1 MKCSAIL
8 LLLALVCGAVSSDAA
23 SANHPTTPSHR
34 RQLRKSSNIV
44 RQQHRRHLEDKGDP
58 LVQGEET
65 DPEDEILSGV
75 AESTPRGLVDLVHLV
90 PFDVQIAVTVD
101 WGIEMHEV
109 NNLVTDWMNQAYRSK
124 LEEFGYT
131 EENRYAEFDSVVL
144 FDNSGGTGSSNS
156 GNLLRSRRHLQN
168 AAGEL
173 YTAKFRGGAVFTRSA
188 VRTKSVPANDV
199 LLIQQVTLLNDTAL
213 TVMLQES
220 SVLGFG
226 PSVVDVNAFLNPNK
240 DTTEEDGGDDELEL
254 VIVVAISVA
263 CVAFVFL
270 LGAIVWAYLYD
281 RSHREAFRTEK
292 VTGQQQRASSNNN
305 IDRTDSDTA
314 NDDTPEKASRPV
326 VDADHS
332 YPAVIGG
339 DASQH
344 DYPDSVISD
353 SLVSGSLVS
362 EDISTSLSQYYRA
375 GMGRIAKADYGRSA
389 SCGLLDDAGSVSS
402 MESYGYSLD
411 GGATATV
418 VMPDAIVVGGDTT
431 DVERIGGLPVAP
443 DGAAGGG
450 ADVDD
455 YDMEDVQIPDLDKE
469 LANLDIKLSSS
480 LEQDDDDDDG
490 EGSQTPSYSALDLEE
505 YQKQDL
511 EELEQIKKKK
521 DPTGQTP
528 TPTVDGT
535 DDDKD
540 EIIL

>member
-1 MKCSAIL
+1 M
-8 LLLALVCGAVSSDAA
+8 LALVCGAVAA
-23 SANHPTTPSHR
+23 AANHPNTPS
-34 RQLRKSSNIV
+34 QLRKSSTIV
-44 RQQHRRHLEDKGDP
+44 RRHLEDKGDP

-109 NNLVTDWMNQAYRSK
+109 NNLVTDWMNQAYRTK
-124 LEEFGYT
+124 LVEFGYT

-144 FDNSGGTGSSNS
+144 FDNSGSGSGSNS
-156 GNLLRSRRHLQN
+156 GGNNLRRRDRHLQNNN

-213 TVMLQES
+213 TIMLQES

-240 DTTEEDGGDDELEL
+240 DTSGDEEGGDDELEL
-254 VIVVAISVA
+254 VIVVAIAVA

-292 VTGQQQRASSNNN
+292 VTAQQQRAGSNNN

-314 NDDTPEKASRPV
+314 NDDTPEKASRPPV
-326 VDADHS
+326 IVDADHS

-344 DYPDSVISD
+344 DYPESVISD

-418 VMPDAIVVGGDTT
+418 IMPDSVVVGGDGTT
-431 DVERIGGLPVAP
+431 GVERIGGLPVAP
-443 DGAAGGG
+443 DGADA
-450 ADVDD
+450 DD

-480 LEQDDDDDDG
+480 LEQDDDIDDDG
-490 EGSQTPSYSALDLEE
+490 AASETPSYSALDLEE

-521 DPTGQTP
+521 DPP
-528 TPTVDGT
+528 APTVDSASK
-535 DDDKD
+535 DKD
-540 EIIL
+540 DTATASYSA